1 MPALQRPWEAAEVR
15 AVWAAAP
22 GARAAVRAA
31 LVARAAVRAALAVW
45 AAALAVWAAAQ
56 AAQEAAQAAPEAAQ
70 AAQAA
75 QEARAEWA
83 EWAAQA
89 AWQQQNMAFGPPIEQ
104 EPDLTYFVY
113 DEANRCA
120 DSMAMLAE
128 PPAAGTN
135 TAHISHAGLA
145 CPIFDQLAWGEA
157 AIFKPDGAGG
167 TIFIARVLAS
177 QWLTVP

>member
-1 MPALQRPWEAAEVR
+1 
-15 AVWAAAP
+15 
-22 GARAAVRAA
+22 
-31 LVARAAVRAALAVW
+31 VARAAVRAALAVW
-45 AAALAVWAAAQ
+45 VAALAVWAAAQ
-56 AAQEAAQAAPEAAQ
+56 AAPEAAQAAPEAAQGAQ

-145 CPIFDQLAWGEA
+145 CPILDQLAWGEA